1 MYVMKR
7 LLFTIFSILI
17 IAGCSKKSDINL
29 QDIQTI
35 ELSDIT
41 EDKLPENYT
50 QTWHVTNKRI
60 LVLFGYNFNTP
71 EIYEPIINSLEKRF
85 GLDKN
90 GGLIFP
96 LFYPESFKHSPRSFF
111 TQIANILAD
120 NAYDFCGV
128 ITLGAPENTHI
139 AFSRNQDLWNGTV
152 PYPVISLFPQDDVLG
167 LEASCDF
174 VLDKTQT
181 INLNSDF
188 IVNEEDSVTI
198 SEAPEILENTIH
210 YIFDLGFSLPKN
222 SDLRFHISN
231 ILKNRKFNYYKDSET
246 GLQSINHFVLN

>member
-1 MYVMKR
+1 MKQSK
-7 LLFTIFSILI
+7 LIFIIFSIFLI
-17 IAGCSKKSDINL
+17 LGCSKKSEINL
-29 QDIQTI
+29 QNAQQI
-35 ELSDIT
+35 ELFDVA

-50 QTWHVTNKRI
+50 QTWHVTNKRL

-71 EIYEPIINSLEKRF
+71 EIYEPIVKSLEKQF

-90 GGLIFP
+90 GGLILP
-96 LFYPESFKHSPRSFF
+96 LFYPDSFKHSPRSFF

-120 NAYDFCGV
+120 DAYDFCGV

-139 AFSRNQDLWNGTV
+139 AFSRNQDLWNENV
-152 PYPVISLFPQDDVLG
+152 PYPVIALFPQDDVLG
-167 LEASCDF
+167 LESSCDF

-181 INLNSDF
+181 VNLNSDF
-188 IVNEEDSVTI
+188 IVDEEENVTI
-198 SEAPEILENTIH
+198 SEAPEVLENTIY
-210 YIFDLGFSLPKN
+210 YILDIDFSFPRT
-222 SDLRFHISN
+222 SDLRLHVAN